1 MADISTDQLNAISQ
15 LLATQQ
21 QSDNANQKLNKE
33 ISSLGS
39 LVEQERQKSSNDAEI
54 ASAISKYK
62 RIVGDIEKTSG
73 ILNRNE
79 SPMGFFESLVRGAES
94 GPNPL
99 SNPQRL
105 EYLNQLKSLQEQ
117 KDIAAQNLK
126 AYLPKE
132 PEKARPESELQAP
145 QTTPATPTAPQPAQ
159 PSQQPAQ
166 EKPQQRSSQFDAFER
181 INAERSQ
188 FLDFAFQ
195 ELTKLPPR
203 MQKQGA
209 EMIRTMADQ
218 RYKLPPN
225 VAVPLIN
232 AATGQ
237 VIPELAFVNGKVE
250 KMESGKDTDKEEER
264 MRELGVP
271 GVGIARTGQE
281 AKDLRAAQVS
291 KKNADGMIDQ
301 LIEIANKP
309 GAAFNPKDRKLADQ
323 ISTMLQGA
331 LRLQIV
337 GQGAVTDSDR
347 DVLKSVIANPALIF
361 SLKGNVISA
370 LNNLKSI
377 NQQNLENMYESGI
390 YKRFEQP
397 QGQQQQKQGG
407 QGGQVE
413 FTRGVGGKL
422 IIPK

>member
-21 QSDNANQKLNKE
+21 QSDNANQKLNEE
-33 ISSLGS
+33 ISYLGS
-39 LVEQERQKSSNDAEI
+39 LVNQERQKSSNDAEI

-62 RIVGDIEKTSG
+62 SILGDIEKTSG

-79 SPMGFFESLVRGAES
+79 APMGFFESLVRGAES

-105 EYLNQLKSLQEQ
+105 QYLNQLKSLQEQ

-132 PEKARPESELQAP
+132 PEKARPASELQAP
-145 QTTPATPTAPQPAQ
+145 QQAPAAPQPEQKAGKTEDGI
-159 PSQQPAQ
+159 PVV
-166 EKPQQRSSQFDAFER
+166 K
-181 INAERSQ
+181 AERLTPFDEFNILSDRKKQ
-188 FLDFAFQ
+188 FLAESLQ
-195 ELTKLPPR
+195 KASSLPPR
-203 MQKQGA
+203 VRDQAFKFAQQVA
-209 EMIRTMADQ
+209 EETF
-218 RYKLPPN
+218 KLPDNIARP
-225 VAVPLIN
+225 VID

-237 VIPELAFVNGKVE
+237 VIPGWRKVGDRLE

-271 GVGIARTGQE
+271 GVGIARTVQE

-291 KKNADGMIDQ
+291 KKNADGMINQ

-397 QGQQQQKQGG
+397 QGQQQQQQGG
-407 QGGQVE
+407 QGGPVR
-413 FTRGVGGKL
+413 FTRGPGGEL
-422 IIPK
+422 IIQK

>member
-21 QSDNANQKLNKE
+21 QSDNANQKLNEE

-132 PEKARPESELQAP
+132 PEKALPASQLPAPQQAP
-145 QTTPATPTAPQPAQ
+145 AAPQPAQ
-159 PSQQPAQ
+159 PPQQPAQ

-237 VIPELAFVNGKVE
+237 VVPELAFVNGKVE
-250 KMESGKDTDKEEER
+250 KLESGKDTDKEEER

-271 GVGIARTGQE
+271 GVGIARTVQE
-281 AKDLRAAQVS
+281 AKDIRAAQVS

-397 QGQQQQKQGG
+397 QGQQQQQQGG
-407 QGGQVE
+407 QGG
-413 FTRGVGGKL
+413 GGRMIYDYTSKKF
-422 IIPK
+422 IQPK

>member
-1 MADISTDQLNAISQ
+1 MADISIDHLNAIST

-21 QSDNANQKLNKE
+21 QGDNANQKLNEE
-33 ISSLGS
+33 ISYLGS
-39 LVEQERQKSSNDAEI
+39 LVNQERQKSSNDAEI

-62 RIVGDIEKTSG
+62 RIVGDIDKTSG

-79 SPMGFFESLVRGAES
+79 APMGFFESLVRGAES

-105 EYLNQLKSLQEQ
+105 DYLNQLKSLQEQ

-132 PEKARPESELQAP
+132 PEKPRPASELPAP
-145 QTTPATPTAPQPAQ
+145 QQAPATPPPVQ

-166 EKPQQRSSQFDAFER
+166 EKPQQRFSQFDAFER

-209 EMIRTMADQ
+209 EMIKTMAEQ
-218 RYKLPPN
+218 RFKLPDN
-225 VAVPLIN
+225 VARPVID
-232 AATGQ
+232 ASTGQ
-237 VIPELAFVNGKVE
+237 VIPGWRKVGDRLE
-250 KMESGKDTDKEEER
+250 KMDSGKDTDKEEER

-271 GVGIARTGQE
+271 GVGIARTVQE

-309 GAAFNPKDRKLADQ
+309 GAAFNPKDRAIADQ
-323 ISTMLQGA
+323 IKTMVSGA
-331 LRLQIV
+331 LKMQIV
-337 GQGAVTDSDR
+337 GSGTISDADR
-347 DVLKSVIANPALIF
+347 RLLESVVVNPTQIF
-361 SLKGNVISA
+361 SFKDNTISA
-370 LNNLKSI
+370 LNNLKRV
-377 NQQNLENMYESGI
+377 NQQNIENMYESGI

-397 QGQQQQKQGG
+397 QGQQQRQGG
-407 QGGQVE
+407 QGG
-413 FTRGVGGKL
+413 GGRMIYDYTSKKF
-422 IIPK
+422 IQSK

>member
-21 QSDNANQKLNKE
+21 QSDNANQKLAEE

-39 LVEQERQKSSNDAEI
+39 LVDQERQKSSNDAEI

-62 RIVGDIEKTSG
+62 RILGDIDKTSG

-79 SPMGFFESLVRGAES
+79 APMGFFESLVRGAES

-99 SNPQRL
+99 SNSQRL
-105 EYLNQLKSLQEQ
+105 DYLNQLKSLQEQ

-132 PEKARPESELQAP
+132 PEKARPASELQVPEPAKAA
-145 QTTPATPTAPQPAQ
+145 PATPQPTQ

-166 EKPQQRSSQFDAFER
+166 EQPQQRSSQFDAFER

-188 FLDFAFQ
+188 FLNFAFQ

-209 EMIRTMADQ
+209 EMIKTMADQ

-250 KMESGKDTDKEEER
+250 KLESGKDTDKEEER
-264 MRELGVP
+264 MRELGVS
-271 GVGIARTGQE
+271 GVGIARTVQE
-281 AKDLRAAQVS
+281 ARDIRAAQVS
-291 KKNADGMIDQ
+291 KKNADSMIDQ

-309 GAAFNPKDRKLADQ
+309 GAAFNPQDRAKADQ
-323 ISTMLQGA
+323 ISTLLEGA
-331 LRLQIV
+331 MRVQIL
-337 GQGAVTDSDR
+337 GPGAVTEPDR
-347 DVLKSVIANPALIF
+347 QVLKSTIANPAQIF
-361 SLKGNVISA
+361 KLKGNVLNA
-370 LNNLKSI
+370 LNNLKRV

-397 QGQQQQKQGG
+397 QGQQQQQQGG
-407 QGGQVE
+407 KGGQVE